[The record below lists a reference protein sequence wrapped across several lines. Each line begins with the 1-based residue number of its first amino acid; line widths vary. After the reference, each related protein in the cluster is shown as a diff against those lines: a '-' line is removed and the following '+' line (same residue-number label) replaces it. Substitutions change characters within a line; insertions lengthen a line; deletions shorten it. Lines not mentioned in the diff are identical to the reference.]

1 VKGSLGLEEIAK
13 PVSIP
18 KKRAQEK
25 KLIMRKNKDEDK

>member
-25 KLIMRKNKDEDK
+25 KTDYAEKQ